1 MDHSQTRTLLTGQ
14 TAVSVN
20 ARMDYLSYFN
30 IISVKIVH
38 FLRPATTFM
47 AEYTFRRQIA
57 FTDEIFFHE
66 NTFDEG
72 KPNSGNYREVG

>member
-1 MDHSQTRTLLTGQ
+1 M
-14 TAVSVN
+14 
-20 ARMDYLSYFN
+20 
-30 IISVKIVH
+30 H